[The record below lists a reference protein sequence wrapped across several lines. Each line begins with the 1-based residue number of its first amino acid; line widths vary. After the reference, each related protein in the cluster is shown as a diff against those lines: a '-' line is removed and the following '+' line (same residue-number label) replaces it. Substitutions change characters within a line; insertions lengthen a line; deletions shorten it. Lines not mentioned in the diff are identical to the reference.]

1 MFIKNILRLRKILLT
16 SLCITT
22 FTIVSG
28 CNNQTVKQNSN
39 IQQSNIQQNNMIS
52 ENVDNDSYI
61 EYLKQF
67 NIDLS
72 NMVVL
77 EHGKISY
84 HDEVEEEA
92 EIKFKIK
99 EGMENKVKD
108 VIIKR
113 CGEETNKLE
122 VFPFPDPEQIDE
134 KNIISTWS
142 GFTSGKRVKTRQ
154 FGIYYTENNGIY
166 FLYFFG

>member
-1 MFIKNILRLRKILLT
+1 MFIKNILRLRRILLT

-22 FTIVSG
+22 FIIISG
-28 CNNQTVKQNSN
+28 CNNQTVQQNSN
-39 IQQSNIQQNNMIS
+39 IQQSNIQQNNMVS

-84 HDEVEEEA
+84 HDEVE
-92 EIKFKIK
+92 
-99 EGMENKVKD
+99 
-108 VIIKR
+108 
-113 CGEETNKLE
+113 
-122 VFPFPDPEQIDE
+122 
-134 KNIISTWS
+134 
-142 GFTSGKRVKTRQ
+142 
-154 FGIYYTENNGIY
+154 
-166 FLYFFG
+166 

>member
-28 CNNQTVKQNSN
+28 CNNQMVQQNSN
-39 IQQSNIQQNNMIS
+39 IQQNSIQQNSIVS

-77 EHGKISY
+77 EHSKISY

-99 EGMENKVKD
+99 EGMKNKVKD

-122 VFPFPDPEQIDE
+122 VFPFPDFEQIDE
-134 KNIISTWS
+134 KNII
-142 GFTSGKRVKTRQ
+142 
-154 FGIYYTENNGIY
+154 
-166 FLYFFG
+166 